1 MMGLSIR
8 SLCCVTV
15 ILRWLCLDRPCFCT
29 FPPRISFGSLVV
41 LPRFCPAPFWLFV
54 VLCALIVVPS
64 WFRPSAGGFSEFS
77 VVVLLNLL
85 GSATVLLGFCRR
97 SAWFRP
103 QFPNP
108 KKASKNFLAIRQ
120 RFCRVFAGWFCPGS
134 ALRAQSH
141 LIPALGF
148 CMVMLTWSGMA
159 TLTEYGPPA
168 LLEK

>member
-1 MMGLSIR
+1 M
-8 SLCCVTV
+8 
-15 ILRWLCLDRPCFCT
+15 ILIWLCLVQPCFCAL
-29 FPPRISFGSLVV
+29 PPRISFGSLVV
-41 LPRFCPAPFWLFV
+41 LPRFCPALFWLFV
-54 VLCALIVVPS
+54 VLCALIVVLP

-85 GSATVLLGFCRR
+85 GSATVLLGLCRR

-108 KKASKNFLAIRQ
+108 KKASKNFLAIRP
-120 RFCRVFAGWFCPGS
+120 RFGRVFAGWFCPGS

-148 CMVMLTWSGMA
+148 CMVMLTWRGMA

-168 LLEK
+168 MLEK